1 MAFSLKQPL
10 GGMNARALWASLASV
25 PAQLA
30 RTRSTSP
37 RRRTPPKASPAP
49 APPRASPPVARR
61 LSPPR
66 ASPRRL
72 SPPRASPRRLSP
84 PQAYKLG
91 VQSARNRLSSNN
103 WKQKAERVYEAFR
116 NAGLAK
122 YHTKNMWIKNVTR
135 IYANYKGRLAHG
147 RSYGMTG
154 GRHYASQGDP
164 DYIPSN
170 HPKYESLRRLRNN
183 IQI

>member
-25 PAQLA
+25 PTQLA

-37 RRRTPPKASPAP
+37 RRRTPPRVSPAP
-49 APPRASPPVARR
+49 APPRVSPRR
-61 LSPPR
+61 PSPPR
-66 ASPRRL
+66 ASPRRP
-72 SPPRASPRRLSP
+72 SPPRASPSRAS
-84 PQAYKLG
+84 QAYKSG
-91 VQSARNRLSSNN
+91 VLSAHNRLSSNN

-147 RSYGMTG
+147 RAYGMTG